1 MNIVLL
7 GAPGSGKGTQ
17 AKHLRD
23 DFKLVHV
30 ASGDLF
36 RDHLGRNTPLGVAAK
51 AYMDR
56 GDLVPDKVT
65 IDMLLERLSQ
75 SDVRSGVVLDGFPRT
90 LKQAKALDD
99 MLAKLAQRLERVIYL
114 RVSDDEIVRRLSGRM
129 ICRQCQLP
137 FHQTF
142 HPFETCPENRCQGE
156 FLYQRRDDRPET
168 IRARL
173 ENYRLQTE
181 PLVDYYTSRHLLV
194 TISGEGTL
202 QSVREAMGRAV
213 RSGMEEDVAGALEL
227 P

>member
-17 AKHLRD
+17 AKYLCD
-23 DFKLVHV
+23 DFNLVHV

-36 RDHLGRNTPLGVAAK
+36 RDHLGRNTPLGLAAK

-65 IDMLLERLSQ
+65 IDMLLERLSR
-75 SDVRSGVVLDGFPRT
+75 SDVRGGVVLDGFPRT
-90 LKQAKALDD
+90 LEQAKALDE
-99 MLAKLAQRLERVIYL
+99 MLVQLAKQLQRVIYL
-114 RVSDDEIVRRLSGRM
+114 RVPDDEIVRRLSGRV

-137 FHQTF
+137 FHRTF
-142 HPFETCPENRCQGE
+142 HPFETCPENRCHGE

-168 IRARL
+168 VLARL

-181 PLVDYYTSRHLLV
+181 PLIDYYTSRQLLV
-194 TISGEGTL
+194 TISGEGSL
-202 QSVREAMGRAV
+202 GAVRETMGRAV
-213 RSGMEEDVAGALEL
+213 RGAVEEEGAAALEL
-227 P
+227 S